1 MRKLFAVTA
10 VLVALALPGVAA
22 AFDTGIKGRVFDTSC
37 YGPCSTNQKP
47 TPYTGDGL
55 TVTVKTWP
63 DRAVVA
69 VLHSKEGR
77 FRVAEP
83 PGAYVVRA
91 RVRGECWHGE
101 RKRVEVVDGA
111 IAHVRLH
118 VQNVCIV

>member
-1 MRKLFAVTA
+1 MRKLFLATV
-10 VLVALALPGVAA
+10 VLIALALPGVAA
-22 AFDTGIKGRVFDTSC
+22 AFGTGIKGRVLDTSC
-37 YGPCSTNQKP
+37 YGPCSTNPEP
-47 TPYTGDGL
+47 TLYTGDGL

-63 DRAVVA
+63 ERTVVA
-69 VLHSKEGR
+69 VRHPKDGR

-83 PGAYVVRA
+83 PGSYVVRA